1 MFNSSAIVNY
11 LNMNYVVWTLE
22 AISNSDIHTLENI
35 WEEVFSARFID
46 KFSIEKCPSLI
57 GITRKYEYE
66 TNELTVSKY
75 QYETLVKANVS
86 ARTKMI
92 VNHDILF
99 NELTIFKE
107 KFDEN
112 EQNLSFNFVKK
123 TGLCWDVIL
132 EIARYLSIN
141 DAISAFSIRILFL
154 LQNNIQSKFQLSI
167 PFGQFIKIILPKIN
181 NEKIISLQ
189 LKESRLY
196 SYIQE
201 EFLSQFKE
209 VISVS
214 LHDLSHT
221 YPINNYMRIY
231 PKLTRLSLSYDNEVR
246 YDFLNEILDN
256 VHPKIKRF
264 EIHCSDVIVNR
275 IHENSLD
282 ETNAIMT
289 NIEYFLLDIGHYRG
303 IATNRYLQYCEPFY
317 FITRIK
323 FLVQHE
329 CEQCLDGYLI
339 FFPGSLKEACQAAF
353 GSTLIQERRPLLV
366 YVHNDGN
373 LFKTKICETMF
384 NSSVSI
390 NYLNGNYVI
399 WPCDVTSN
407 LDIHTLANIWKETFS
422 TQFIDKFFIEKCPL
436 LIGIMRLFEYE
447 RDELTASEYQFETFV
462 KGNTLVRTKMTV
474 NCDNLCNEL
483 NIFKEKCDKN
493 EQNLSF
499 NFVRKTRLCWDI
511 ILEIAKYLP
520 INDAISAFSIR
531 ILFLLQK
538 PQSKFQLSNLYDPF
552 TKIILPKINKEQIIS
567 LQLKGSRSYFDVKE
581 DFLSQFREVVSS
593 KIKRFEIHC
602 PGIFGN
608 QINMNLLNQTSTV
621 TTSVEYFLF
630 DIGHYR
636 VISTNEHL
644 QHYEPFVFLTKIGF
658 ISKSPAFDIFI

>member
-35 WEEVFSARFID
+35 WEEVFSARFTD

-323 FLVQHE
+323 FLGKMPCIRYIH
-329 CEQCLDGYLI
+329 LI
-339 FFPGSLKEACQAAF
+339 IK
-353 GSTLIQERRPLLV
+353 
-366 YVHNDGN
+366 N
-373 LFKTKICETMF
+373 
-384 NSSVSI
+384 
-390 NYLNGNYVI
+390 
-399 WPCDVTSN
+399 CDV
-407 LDIHTLANIWKETFS
+407 
-422 TQFIDKFFIEKCPL
+422 
-436 LIGIMRLFEYE
+436 
-447 RDELTASEYQFETFV
+447 
-462 KGNTLVRTKMTV
+462 
-474 NCDNLCNEL
+474 
-483 NIFKEKCDKN
+483 
-493 EQNLSF
+493 EQ
-499 NFVRKTRLCWDI
+499 
-511 ILEIAKYLP
+511 
-520 INDAISAFSIR
+520 
-531 ILFLLQK
+531 
-538 PQSKFQLSNLYDPF
+538 
-552 TKIILPKINKEQIIS
+552 
-567 LQLKGSRSYFDVKE
+567 
-581 DFLSQFREVVSS
+581 FLSDEKW
-593 KIKRFEIHC
+593 KI
-602 PGIFGN
+602 P
-608 QINMNLLNQTSTV
+608 
-621 TTSVEYFLF
+621 
-630 DIGHYR
+630 
-636 VISTNEHL
+636 
-644 QHYEPFVFLTKIGF
+644 
-658 ISKSPAFDIFI
+658 